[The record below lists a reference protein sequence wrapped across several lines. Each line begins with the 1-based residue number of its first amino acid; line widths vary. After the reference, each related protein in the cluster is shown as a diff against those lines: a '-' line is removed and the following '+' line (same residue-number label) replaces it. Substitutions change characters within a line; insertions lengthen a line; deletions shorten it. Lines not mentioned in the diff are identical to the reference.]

1 MTPDVMSQLFEP
13 FFTTKDVGKGTGLG
27 LASVQGMVTRSG
39 GSIQAHSQLGHGSTF
54 KVYFPA
60 TAAAAA
66 VPVEYPATPAVMV
79 PVHTIMLVEDA
90 EKLRHLTRRL
100 LERMG
105 HTVIVAAN
113 AREATDVFDHHD
125 EIDVVIT
132 DVVMPGGSGPLL
144 ARQLIARRPALK
156 VIYMSGYTEEA
167 IAHHGVL
174 NAGLSFLHK
183 PFTSLQLGRKIREAF
198 ETVAV

>member
-1 MTPDVMSQLFEP
+1 
-13 FFTTKDVGKGTGLG
+13 
-27 LASVQGMVTRSG
+27 
-39 GSIQAHSQLGHGSTF
+39 
-54 KVYFPA
+54 
-60 TAAAAA
+60 
-66 VPVEYPATPAVMV
+66 MV

-105 HTVIVAAN
+105 HTVVVAAN
-113 AREATDVFDHHD
+113 TREATDVFDHHD
-125 EIDVVIT
+125 EIDLVIT
-132 DVVMPGGSGPLL
+132 DVVMPGGSGPQL
-144 ARQLIARRPALK
+144 ARQLIAQRPALK
-156 VIYMSGYTEEA
+156 VIYMSGYTEET

-174 NAGLSFLHK
+174 NAGLSFLNK